1 MKSTVSRWRWLAV
14 LAVFAMIVAACETVD
29 PTTTTGDTAPP
40 TTDDGTTPTTAP
52 PSVEGFTYNVGI
64 ISDPTTDNAW
74 AYLDTESDVYNSYV
88 LASQGAT
95 LYTLTLPTYTYSP
108 VVALP
113 AEAPLGAADGD
124 NWVIEVPLRQGL
136 TWSDGEEVTADD
148 FVFTWNTV
156 KDLGLAGNFLD
167 LWPQAS
173 EDDPD
178 TEENEYALGLVDVT
192 APDPYT
198 LVLTWNDQPGLAV
211 WQFNT
216 AFAPA
221 YPEHF
226 WAEHVAGAADAAGL
240 YEVSGIG
247 APAFGADVVA
257 EREPGAFVRNVASE
271 NYVYEGAKYTVYAN
285 GAIDF
290 SPADGG
296 EMETWGGPASGD
308 VTVEYVDGPYMD
320 EMIFS
325 VYGSQDA
332 AALALINGDID
343 FWMNPLTLSRGLQ
356 GQFLDA
362 ADLNVVANAGTGMFY
377 MAFNTRRFPGNNL
390 AFRQAV
396 DCMIDKDFV
405 AQNVLAGAVISMDTT
420 VAPGNA
426 YWSNPDVQSTC
437 AGQTQEERLA
447 SAVQILKDGG
457 WTWETEPEFLGGRD
471 DVQPGVGLN
480 LDGQTI
486 QDIQLIAPGPG
497 YDPMR
502 ATYSLW
508 AQNFMNDIGIPV
520 TANPTGFTTIVN
532 QVFGPTDWD
541 MYILGWSLGTFPDYM
556 GAFFHSAGDSAE
568 GGFNTPG
575 YSNAEFDALS
585 DAFDAATDLES
596 ARDIHFQMQEIIA
609 RDVPYVVLF
618 TNVQYDVFRNTLEFP
633 FTDFLQGITDG
644 GAGLRAGVK
653 AIS

>member
-1 MKSTVSRWRWLAV
+1 MLAL
-14 LAVFAMIVAACETVD
+14 LAVFAMIVAACTSTTED
-29 PTTTTGDTAPP
+29 TTTTAEPP
-40 TTDDGTTPTTAP
+40 GPGTTQP
-52 PSVEGFTYNVGI
+52 PSPGTTQPPAPQGFTYNVGI

-95 LYTLTLPTYTYSP
+95 LYTLQLPTYTYAP
-108 VVALP
+108 VAASA
-113 AEAPLGAADGD
+113 AEAPTGAADGD

-136 TWSDGEEVTADD
+136 QWSDGEAVDAND
-148 FVFTWNTV
+148 FVFTFNAV
-156 KDLGLAGNFLD
+156 QDLALAGNFLD
-167 LWPQAS
+167 LWPAAA
-173 EDDPD
+173 EDDPA
-178 TEENEYALGLVDVT
+178 TEDANEYSLGLISVEAAD
-192 APDPYT
+192 DYT
-198 LVLTWNDQPGLAV
+198 LVLTWNDQPGLAT

-221 YPEHF
+221 FPEHY
-226 WAEHVAGAADAAGL
+226 WAEHVDASADAAGL
-240 YEVSGIG
+240 YGVSGLN
-247 APAFGADVVA
+247 APAFGADIVT
-257 EREPGAFVRNVASE
+257 EREPGAFVRNLAND
-271 NYVYEGAKYTVYAN
+271 NYSYKGAMYTVYAN

-290 SPADGG
+290 TAVDGST
-296 EMETWGGPASGD
+296 ETWGGPASGD
-308 VTVEYVDGPYMD
+308 VTVEYTEGPFMS
-320 EMIFS
+320 EMLFQ

-362 ADLNVVANAGTGMFY
+362 EDLNVVANAGTGMFY
-377 MAFNTRRFPGNNL
+377 LAFNTRRFPGNDL

-396 DCMIDKDFV
+396 DCIIDKSFV

-426 YWSNPDVQSTC
+426 FWSNPDTQSTC
-437 AGQTQEERLA
+437 AGQTQEERVA
-447 SAVQILKDGG
+447 NAVQILKDGG
-457 WTWETEPEFLGGRD
+457 WTWTTEPEYVSGRE
-471 DVQPGVGLN
+471 DVVAGEGLN
-480 LDGQTI
+480 LNGQTI
-486 QDIQLIAPGPG
+486 SPINLIAPGPG

-508 AQNFMNDIGIPV
+508 AQGFMLDLGIPV
-520 TANPTGFTTIVN
+520 TANPTGFTTIVD

-556 GAFFHSAGDSAE
+556 GAFFHSSSDSAL

-585 DAFDAATDLES
+585 DQFDAATDITV
-596 ARDIHFQMQEIIA
+596 ARDLSFEMQDILA

-618 TNVQYDVFRNTLEFP
+618 TNVQYDVFRSSLEFP

-644 GAGLRAGVK
+644 GAGLRAGVQ
-653 AIS
+653 AVS